1 MTALLPLLLTM
12 ALAGTGTASMPPRPP
27 GLTCSPSEPGA
38 AAIPQRAFLGVW
50 QHPASTARFR
60 VCIDRGVPI
69 VTGVDS
75 GDGEV
80 FRIQDARLEGN
91 RLFFTSTMPS
101 TAFTLQ
107 QEWRAQGPAVLV
119 FTHEATGQ
127 LLLAVPE

>member
-1 MTALLPLLLTM
+1 MFSLLLAT
-12 ALAGTGTASMPPRPP
+12 ALAGAGGASLPPRPP
-27 GLTCSPSEPGA
+27 GLTCSPSDPGA
-38 AAIPQRAFLGVW
+38 AAMPQRAFLGVW

-75 GDGEV
+75 NDGEV
-80 FRIQDARLEGN
+80 FRVQDARFEGN
-91 RLFFTSTMPS
+91 RLLFTSTMPS
-101 TAFTLQ
+101 TSFTVH
-107 QEWRAQGPAVLV
+107 QEWRAQGPAVLD